1 MATRGRRIAH
11 NASETS
17 AATSGRVE
25 APDAERE
32 GKAEAERAS
41 SVSLP
46 SRLVDL
52 VPAADNPRRISD
64 DARRGLAESVLR
76 FGDLSG
82 IVFNRRTGRLV
93 AAHQRRE
100 VLLASGV
107 DVERE
112 IEWSEPV
119 AGLDGTEERIGELD
133 LGPGL
138 RFRVR
143 LVDWSDA
150 VERAA
155 NVAANDPRIAGE
167 FTFGLREFLAPVRA
181 NEELFS
187 RLGFSDLLGDLGQL
201 EEVGEFRAPKKGGVS
216 NPGDAR
222 ETPDV
227 VALDPVTVAGDV
239 WLLDDRIRLVCGDC
253 RDPKVVDLATRGEE
267 LVVLA
272 MDPPYCSGGYQEA
285 HRAAGTYGQVAA
297 DNLST
302 RGFQALIREALSAAR
317 ASVAYVFT
325 DWRQWANLVDLLEA
339 GGLASRGMI
348 VWDKGW
354 SAWGG
359 LWRPTFE
366 LVAFSSRIS
375 NTRSK
380 GVASKGAI
388 IRANRT
394 GNKWHYTEKPVEV
407 FRALFEGD
415 AIAEGRADAFVL
427 DSFAGSCSSL
437 LALRLLGRRGAG
449 IEVEPPIVDVALRR
463 WRETT
468 GLDPVRERD
477 GRTYSSLVAERG
489 GTNPPPPK
497 SSKKGSKRTSSKA

>member
-1 MATRGRRIAH
+1 MATR
-11 NASETS
+11 SKK
-17 AATSGRVE
+17 AATADPTTTVEELSGSL
-25 APDAERE
+25 
-32 GKAEAERAS
+32 S
-41 SVSLP
+41 SLFGPLP
-46 SRLVDL
+46 SRLSDL
-52 VPAADNPRRISD
+52 APAEDNPRRITD
-64 DARRGLAESVLR
+64 EAREGLAESLRR

-107 DVERE
+107 EVERD
-112 IEWSEPV
+112 IEWSGPHP
-119 AGLDGTEERIGELD
+119 GIDGTEEFSGDLD
-133 LGPGL
+133 LGTGL

-143 LVDWSDA
+143 LVDWPDA

-181 NEELFS
+181 DEDLFS
-187 RLGFSDLLGDLGQL
+187 RLGFSDLLGDLGQD
-201 EEVGEFRAPKKGGVS
+201 ETIGELRKPKRGGKS

-222 ETPDV
+222 KAPDV
-227 VALDPVTVAGDV
+227 VALDPVTVYGDV
-239 WLLDDRIRLVCGDC
+239 WLLDDADKLRLVCGDS
-253 RDPKVVDLATRGEE
+253 RSPEIVQLATRGEE

-297 DNLST
+297 DNLSS
-302 RGFQALIREALSAAR
+302 RGFQALLREVITASG
-317 ASVAYVFT
+317 ASVSYVFT
-325 DWRQWANLVDLLEA
+325 DWRQWPNLLDVLEG
-339 GGLASRGMI
+339 GGLAVRGMI

-359 LWRPTFE
+359 LWRPSFE
-366 LVAFSSRIS
+366 LVAFASRIT
-375 NTRSK
+375 NARSK
-380 GVASKGAI
+380 GVPSKAAM

-394 GNKWHYTEKPVEV
+394 GNKWHYTEKPVSV
-407 FRALFEGD
+407 FRELFEGD
-415 AIAEGRADAFVL
+415 AIAEGREDAFVL

-449 IEVEPPIVDVALRR
+449 IEREPQIVDVALRR
-463 WRETT
+463 WKETT
-468 GLDPVRERD
+468 GIDPVRASD
-477 GRTYSSLVAERG
+477 GRRYSELVAERAKQPAG
-489 GTNPPPPK
+489 G
-497 SSKKGSKRTSSKA
+497 GV